1 MILEYLQPDPSLLD
15 GITVVLRSM
24 YYVATI
30 GAAGL
35 ALFSV
40 GFGHRLEPDEAGSLR
55 RLLLRAIIA
64 GFLLSILALA
74 LRVYVLTAGVSA
86 ADPDVWA
93 AVMRSRIGDAFWL
106 RSAGLVLLAAAVMPW
121 RTGPAVA
128 AVGAALVI
136 ASYAAMGHSM
146 LFRPR
151 QEIAALLVLHLSVVA
166 FWIGS
171 LPPLLW
177 IAQRRDGAAASA
189 LIHDWVRVATI
200 TVATM
205 IVTGLLLTWYLTV
218 RLDRILEA
226 WHGWTLGWKVLAVTA
241 ALGLALW
248 NRLRH
253 TPALTRGEAGA
264 GARLA
269 NSIRLEMGLV
279 ALAFYAAAEMVS
291 VHPVDYGHRVALMAA
306 PMPAFIITEVG
317 R

>member
-15 GITVVLRSM
+15 GITVVLRAF

-30 GAAGL
+30 GAVGL
-35 ALFSV
+35 ALFAI
-40 GFGHRLEPDEAGSLR
+40 GFGHRLESDETRRLR
-55 RLLLRAIIA
+55 RLLLRAIVA
-64 GFLLSILALA
+64 GLVLSILALA
-74 LRVYVLTAGVSA
+74 LRVHVLTAGASVT
-86 ADPDVWA
+86 DPDVWA

-106 RSAGLVLLAAAVMPW
+106 RSGGLVLLAAAAMPW
-121 RTGPAVA
+121 RIGPAVA
-128 AVGAALVI
+128 AGGAALVI

-146 LFRPR
+146 LYGPR
-151 QEIAALLVLHLSVVA
+151 QEIAALVVLHLGVVA

-177 IAQRRDGAAASA
+177 IARRRDGAAASA
-189 LIHDWVRVATI
+189 LIHHWTRIVTIAVA
-200 TVATM
+200 AM

-218 RLDRILEA
+218 RLDRILDA
-226 WHGWTLGWKVLAVTA
+226 WHGWALGGKVLVVVV

-269 NSIRLEMGLV
+269 VSIRVEMGLV
-279 ALAFYAAAEMVS
+279 ALAFYVAAEMVS
-291 VHPVDYGHRVALMAA
+291 VHPADYGHRV
-306 PMPAFIITEVG
+306 
-317 R
+317 RN